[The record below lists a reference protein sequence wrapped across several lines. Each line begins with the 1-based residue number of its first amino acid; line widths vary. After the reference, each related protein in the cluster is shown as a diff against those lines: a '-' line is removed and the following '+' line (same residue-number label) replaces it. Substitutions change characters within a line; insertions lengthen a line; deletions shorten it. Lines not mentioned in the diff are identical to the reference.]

1 MFNIEN
7 LDGTNFPFWKEQIYN
22 VLVQKKQVKPLKL
35 QGIKPEDMS
44 TDDWDE
50 MDELARS
57 TIMLT
62 LSKSV
67 YFNKEMKTNFNFWQ
81 KLCDLY
87 ELKSASSQVYW
98 LKQLVDLKMKDGT
111 PMSSHLNEFNTIFS
125 QLSAQEVE
133 FEDSVKAL
141 FLLITLPES

>member
-1 MFNIEN
+1 M
-7 LDGTNFPFWKEQIYN
+7 
-22 VLVQKKQVKPLKL
+22 KL

-67 YFNKEMKTNFNFWQ
+67 YFNVKEMKTSYELLH

-87 ELKSASSQVYW
+87 EQKSAASQVYW
-98 LKQLVDLKMKDGT
+98 LK
-111 PMSSHLNEFNTIFS
+111 
-125 QLSAQEVE
+125 
-133 FEDSVKAL
+133 
-141 FLLITLPES
+141 

>member
-1 MFNIEN
+1 
-7 LDGTNFPFWKEQIYN
+7 
-22 VLVQKKQVKPLKL
+22 
-35 QGIKPEDMS
+35 MS
-44 TDDWDE
+44 KNDWDE
-50 MDELARS
+50 IDKLARS

-67 YFNKEMKTNFNFWQ
+67 YFNVKEMKTSFALWK

-87 ELKSASSQVYW
+87 EQKSATSQVYW

-125 QLSAQEVE
+125 QLNAWEV
-133 FEDSVKAL
+133 
-141 FLLITLPES
+141 